1 MKKTEIIYR
10 EILFDAI
17 ESKKN
22 RFTQLELS
30 KKLNVSL
37 STVNNA
43 LKPLDKI
50 GGISIE
56 KRFFSIRD
64 IEKILIF
71 WATKRNLDKD
81 IIYKTNINLSI
92 QDIEKNLPSE
102 IIYTA
107 YSAYKFR
114 FDDVP
119 ADYSEVI
126 IYSNKL
132 DEIKARFPLKKGHE
146 NLVVL
151 NQDKEMNRLS
161 RNNIAPSLQIYVDL
175 WNLGTWYA
183 KEFLKALE
191 QKILKVR

>member
-10 EILFDAI
+10 EVLFDI
-17 ESKKN
+17 TENKRN

-64 IEKILIF
+64 LEKILIF

-81 IIYKTNINLSI
+81 IIYKTNVNLPI
-92 QDIEKNLPSE
+92 QDIEKNLPSK

-107 YSAYKFR
+107 YSAYKFK
-114 FDDVP
+114 FNDVP

-126 IYSNKL
+126 VYADDAEDIQK
-132 DEIKARFPLKKGHE
+132 RFPFKKGHA
-146 NLVVL
+146 NLIVL
-151 NQDKEMNRLS
+151 MKDKEMDRLAK
-161 RNNIAPSLQIYVDL
+161 NNIAPSAQVYVDL

-191 QKILKVR
+191 QRILNR

>member
-1 MKKTEIIYR
+1 MKKTERIYQ

-17 ESKKN
+17 ENKRN

-30 KKLNVSL
+30 KKLNISL

-64 IEKILIF
+64 IEKILIL

-81 IIYKTNINLSI
+81 IIYKTNVNLPI
-92 QDIEKNLPSE
+92 QDIEKNLPSK

-107 YSAYKFR
+107 YSAYKFK
-114 FDDVP
+114 FNDVP

-126 IYSNKL
+126 VYSNNP
-132 DEIKARFPLKKGHE
+132 DEIKARFPFKKGHA
-146 NLVVL
+146 NLIVL
-151 NQDKEMNRLS
+151 NQDKEMDRLAK
-161 RNNIAPSLQIYVDL
+161 NNIAPSTQVYVDL

-191 QKILKVR
+191 QKVR

>member
-1 MKKTEIIYR
+1 MKKTEIIYS
-10 EILFDAI
+10 EILFDVI

-30 KKLNVSL
+30 KRLNVSL

-64 IEKILIF
+64 LEKILIF

-81 IIYKTNINLSI
+81 IIYQTNVNLSI
-92 QDIEKNLPSE
+92 QDIEKNLPSG

-132 DEIKARFPLKKGHE
+132 DEIKARFPLKKGHA
-146 NLVVL
+146 NLIVL
-151 NQDKEMNRLS
+151 KKNKEMNRLS
-161 RNNIAPSLQIYVDL
+161 KNNIAASAQIYVDL

-183 KEFLKALE
+183 KEFLNALE
-191 QKILKVR
+191 QRILKVR

>member
-10 EILFDAI
+10 EILFDTI

-30 KKLNVSL
+30 KRLNVSL

-43 LKPLDKI
+43 LRPLDKI

-64 IEKILIF
+64 IEKILVF

-92 QDIEKNLPSE
+92 QDIEKNLPSK
-102 IIYTA
+102 IVYTA

-126 IYSNKL
+126 VYSNNP
-132 DEIKARFPLKKGHE
+132 DEIKSRFPFKKGHA

-151 NQDKEMNRLS
+151 NQDKEMSRLAK
-161 RNNIAPSLQIYVDL
+161 NNIAPSAQIYVDL
-175 WNLGTWYA
+175 WNLGTWYS

-191 QKILKVR
+191 QRILSR

>member
-10 EILFDAI
+10 EVLFDI
-17 ESKKN
+17 TENKRN

-64 IEKILIF
+64 LEKILIF

-81 IIYKTNINLSI
+81 IIYKTNVNLPI
-92 QDIEKNLPSE
+92 QDIEKNLPSK

-107 YSAYKFR
+107 YSAYKFK
-114 FDDVP
+114 FNDVP

-126 IYSNKL
+126 VYADDAEDIQK
-132 DEIKARFPLKKGHE
+132 RFPLKKGHA
-146 NLVVL
+146 NLIVL
-151 NQDKEMNRLS
+151 KKDKEIDGLAKDNT
-161 RNNIAPSLQIYVDL
+161 APSAQVYVDL
-175 WNLGTWYA
+175 WNLRTWYA

-191 QKILKVR
+191 QRILKR

>member
-1 MKKTEIIYR
+1 MKKTEMIYG

-17 ESKKN
+17 ENKRN

-30 KKLNVSL
+30 KRLNISL

-43 LKPLDKI
+43 LRPLDKI

-64 IEKILIF
+64 LEKMLIF
-71 WATKRNLDKD
+71 WATKRNLNKD
-81 IIYKTNINLSI
+81 IIYKTWVDMPIS
-92 QDIEKNLPSE
+92 DIEKNLPSRV
-102 IIYTA
+102 IYTA
-107 YSAYKFR
+107 YSAYKFK
-114 FDDVP
+114 FNDVP

-126 IYSNKL
+126 VYADDAEDIQ
-132 DEIKARFPLKKGHE
+132 ARFPFKKGHP

-151 NQDKEMNRLS
+151 KKDKEMDKLIK
-161 RNNIAPSLQIYVDL
+161 NNIAPLAQIYVDL

-183 KEFLKALE
+183 KEFLKELE
-191 QKILKVR
+191 QKILKVK

>member
-17 ESKKN
+17 ESKRN

-56 KRFFSIRD
+56 KRFFSVRD
-64 IEKILIF
+64 TEKILIF
-71 WATKRNLDKD
+71 WATKRNLEKD
-81 IIYKTNINLSI
+81 IIYQTNVNLPI
-92 QDIEKNLPSE
+92 QDIEKNLPSK

-107 YSAYKFR
+107 YSAYKFK
-114 FDDVP
+114 FNDVP

-126 IYSNKL
+126 VYSNNPDK
-132 DEIKARFPLKKGHE
+132 IKARFPFKKGHA

-151 NQDKEMNRLS
+151 NQDKEMGRLAK
-161 RNNIAPSLQIYVDL
+161 NNIVPSAQIYVDL

-183 KEFLKALE
+183 KEFFKALE
-191 QKILKVR
+191 QRILNR

>member
-1 MKKTEIIYR
+1 MKKTEIIYQ

-17 ESKKN
+17 ENKQNK
-22 RFTQLELS
+22 FTQLELS
-30 KKLNVSL
+30 KRLNVSL

-64 IEKILIF
+64 LEKILIF

-81 IIYKTNINLSI
+81 IIYKTNVNLSI
-92 QDIEKNLPSE
+92 QDIEKNLPSG
-102 IIYTA
+102 ITYTA
-107 YSAYKFR
+107 YSAYKFK
-114 FDDVP
+114 FNDVP

-126 IYSNKL
+126 VYSNNP
-132 DEIKARFPLKKGHE
+132 DEIKARFPFKKGHA

-151 NQDKEMNRLS
+151 KKNKEMNRLTK
-161 RNNIAPSLQIYVDL
+161 NNIVSSAQIYVDL

-183 KEFLKALE
+183 KEFLNALG
-191 QKILKVR
+191 QRILSR

>member
-1 MKKTEIIYR
+1 MKKTGIIYQK
-10 EILFDAI
+10 ILFDAI
-17 ESKKN
+17 ENKRF

-30 KKLNVSL
+30 KNLNISL

-56 KRFFSIRD
+56 KRYFKITD
-64 IEKILIF
+64 VEKILLF

-81 IIYKTNINLSI
+81 IIYQTNVNLPIS
-92 QDIEKNLPSE
+92 DIEKNLPSK

-114 FDDVP
+114 FNDVP

-126 IYSNKL
+126 VYTNNL
-132 DEIKARFPLKKGHE
+132 DEIKSRFPLKKGHP
-146 NLVVL
+146 NLIIL
-151 NQDKEMNRLS
+151 KKNKEMDKLAK
-161 RNNIAPSLQIYVDL
+161 NNIAPLAQIYVDL

-183 KEFLKALE
+183 KEFLKAIE
-191 QKILKVR
+191 DFMVR

>member
-1 MKKTEIIYR
+1 MKKTGIIYQK
-10 EILFDAI
+10 ILFDAI
-17 ESKKN
+17 ENKRF

-30 KKLNVSL
+30 KNLNISL

-56 KRFFSIRD
+56 KRYFKITD
-64 IEKILIF
+64 VEKILLF

-81 IIYKTNINLSI
+81 IIYQTNVNLPIS
-92 QDIEKNLPSE
+92 DIEKNLPSK

-114 FDDVP
+114 FNDVP

-126 IYSNKL
+126 VYTNNL
-132 DEIKARFPLKKGHE
+132 DEIKSRFPLKKGHP
-146 NLVVL
+146 NLIIL
-151 NQDKEMNRLS
+151 KKNKEMDKLAK
-161 RNNIAPSLQIYVDL
+161 NNIAPLAQIYVDL

-183 KEFLKALE
+183 KEFLKAIE
-191 QKILKVR
+191 DFMVK

>member
-17 ESKKN
+17 ENKRN

-30 KKLNVSL
+30 KRLNVSL

-64 IEKILIF
+64 IEKILIL

-81 IIYKTNINLSI
+81 IIYKTNVNLPI
-92 QDIEKNLPSE
+92 QDIEKNLPSK

-107 YSAYKFR
+107 YSAYKFK
-114 FDDVP
+114 FNDVP

-126 IYSNKL
+126 VYSNNP
-132 DEIKARFPLKKGHE
+132 DEIKARFPFKKGHA
-146 NLVVL
+146 NLIVL
-151 NQDKEMNRLS
+151 NQDKEMDRLAK
-161 RNNIAPSLQIYVDL
+161 NNIAPSAQVYVDL

-191 QKILKVR
+191 QKVR

>member
-10 EILFDAI
+10 EILFDVI

-30 KKLNVSL
+30 KRLNVSL

-56 KRFFSIRD
+56 KRFFSIRGL
-64 IEKILIF
+64 EKILIF

-81 IIYKTNINLSI
+81 IIYKTNVNLSI
-92 QDIEKNLPSE
+92 QDIEKNLPSK

-107 YSAYKFR
+107 YSAYKFK
-114 FDDVP
+114 FNDVP

-126 IYSNKL
+126 VYADNSEDIQ
-132 DEIKARFPLKKGHE
+132 ARFPLKKGYA
-146 NLVVL
+146 NLIVL
-151 NQDKEMNRLS
+151 RKDKEMNRLTK
-161 RNNIAPSLQIYVDL
+161 NNIAPLAQIYVDL

-191 QKILKVR
+191 QRILKR

>member
-64 IEKILIF
+64 LEKILIF

-81 IIYKTNINLSI
+81 IIYKTNVNLPI
-92 QDIEKNLPSE
+92 QDIEKNLPSK

-107 YSAYKFR
+107 YSAYKFK
-114 FDDVP
+114 FNDVP

-126 IYSNKL
+126 VYADDAEDIQK
-132 DEIKARFPLKKGHE
+132 RFPLKKGHA
-146 NLVVL
+146 NLIVL
-151 NQDKEMNRLS
+151 KKDKEIDGLAKDNT
-161 RNNIAPSLQIYVDL
+161 APSAQVYVDL

-191 QKILKVR
+191 QRILKR

>member
-1 MKKTEIIYR
+1 MKKTEIIYQR
-10 EILFDAI
+10 ISSEAI
-17 ESKKN
+17 ENKKF

-30 KKLNVSL
+30 KNLNISL

-43 LKPLDKI
+43 IKPLDKI

-56 KRFFSIRD
+56 KRFFKITD
-64 IEKILIF
+64 IEKILLF

-81 IIYKTNINLSI
+81 IIYQTKVNLPISE
-92 QDIEKNLPSE
+92 IEKSLPSN

-114 FDDVP
+114 FNDVP

-126 IYSNKL
+126 IYTNKL
-132 DEIKARFPLKKGHE
+132 DKVKSRFPIKKGRPNLIVLKK
-146 NLVVL
+146 N
-151 NQDKEMNRLS
+151 KEMNKIS
-161 RNNIAPSLQIYVDL
+161 KNNIAPLAQIYVDL

-183 KEFLKALE
+183 KEFLEAIKE
-191 QKILKVR
+191 HVVR

>member
-10 EILFDAI
+10 EILFDVI
-17 ESKKN
+17 ENKRN

-43 LKPLDKI
+43 LRPLDKI

-56 KRFFSIRD
+56 KRFFSIKD
-64 IEKILIF
+64 LEKILIF
-71 WATKRNLDKD
+71 WTTKRNLDKD
-81 IIYKTNINLSI
+81 IIYKTRVDMPIS
-92 QDIEKNLPSE
+92 DIEKNLPSKV
-102 IIYTA
+102 IYTA
-107 YSAYKFR
+107 YSAYKFK
-114 FDDVP
+114 FNDVP

-126 IYSNKL
+126 VYADDAEDIQV
-132 DEIKARFPLKKGHE
+132 RFPFKKEHANLIVLKK
-146 NLVVL
+146 
-151 NQDKEMNRLS
+151 DKEIHRLAK
-161 RNNIAPSLQIYVDL
+161 NNIAPLAQIYVDL

-183 KEFLKALE
+183 KEFLKELE

>member
-17 ESKKN
+17 ESKRN

-30 KKLNVSL
+30 KRLNVSL

-71 WATKRNLDKD
+71 WATKRNLEKD
-81 IIYKTNINLSI
+81 ITYQTNVNLSI
-92 QDIEKNLPSE
+92 QDIEKNLPSK

-107 YSAYKFR
+107 YSAYKFG

-126 IYSNKL
+126 IYSNNP
-132 DEIKARFPLKKGHE
+132 DEIKARFPFKKGHA
-146 NLVVL
+146 NLIVL
-151 NQDKEMNRLS
+151 KKNKEMNRLS
-161 RNNIAPSLQIYVDL
+161 RNNIAPSAQIYVDL

-183 KEFLKALE
+183 KEFLNALG
-191 QKILKVR
+191 QRILNR

>member
-10 EILFDAI
+10 GILFDVI
-17 ESKKN
+17 ENKKN

-43 LKPLDKI
+43 LKILDKI
-50 GGISIE
+50 GGINIK
-56 KRFFSIRD
+56 KRCFTVRD

-81 IIYKTNINLSI
+81 IIYKTNVNLPI
-92 QDIEKNLPSE
+92 QDIEKNMPSRV
-102 IIYTA
+102 IYTA
-107 YSAYKFR
+107 YSAYKFK
-114 FDDVP
+114 FNDVP

-126 IYSNKL
+126 VYADDVEDIQ
-132 DEIKARFPLKKGHE
+132 ARFPFKKGHA

-151 NQDKEMNRLS
+151 KKDKEMDKLIK
-161 RNNIAPSLQIYVDL
+161 NNIAPSAQVYVDL

-183 KEFLKALE
+183 KEFLKELE
-191 QKILKVR
+191 QMILKVK

>member
-17 ESKKN
+17 ENKRNK
-22 RFTQLELS
+22 FTQLELS

-43 LKPLDKI
+43 LKILDKI
-50 GGISIE
+50 GGINIE
-56 KRFFSIRD
+56 KRCFIIRD

-81 IIYKTNINLSI
+81 IIYKTNISLPI
-92 QDIEKNLPSE
+92 QNIEKNLPSG

-107 YSAYKFR
+107 YSAYKFK

-126 IYSNKL
+126 IYSNNP
-132 DEIKARFPLKKGHE
+132 DEIKARFPLKKGHA

-151 NQDKEMNRLS
+151 NQDKEMGRLVD
-161 RNNIAPSLQIYVDL
+161 NNIAPLAQIYVDL

-183 KEFLKALE
+183 KEFLNALE
-191 QKILKVR
+191 QKVK